1 MRFTAAP
8 KCRSFYQESQCDQ
21 LVALTNIIACHEVED
36 LACDHE
42 EADTRMLAHA
52 KSASA
57 GYSSITIKSP
67 DTDVFIIALNA
78 SLSIRADLYFETGR
92 KDKRRIISISKV
104 KENLGDLWSAAL
116 IGFHSFTGNTFNF
129 KFGAQLFSK

>member
-1 MRFTAAP
+1 MTITITMITMEADNNDNNVNTITITMEAIT
-8 KCRSFYQESQCDQ
+8 
-21 LVALTNIIACHEVED
+21 V
-36 LACDHE
+36 

-129 KFGAQLFSK
+129 KFAAQLFSK